1 MEVFVASIESQLELF
16 TETVLDLDNKFI
28 FGKILHYHRTHVK
41 VQGLGVLPTSWML
54 MTWEH
59 LKGPGTQKISRS
71 PGGTQTARVGVNSAT
86 LQLLFT
92 CSTSKTHTYTFKV
105 GLVGSYP
112 QFMQERCMIS
122 LPCFPLKG
130 FKFCLQISSFFPTF
144 VTLALRF
151 PWMLDPNILGGSKN
165 CWWIIK
171 SLVDHNF
178 DEDQQD
184 LKVQTVSPASSVLL
198 SVVGSYHPLEMKPS
212 FERHWITTSCSHSGC
227 LSVSQCFAALQ
238 LEWYNILQSLWL
250 FISFSA
256 FLSIQT
262 KEAPTGISMSKAIS
276 DPLSCQTF
284 LLKLYCN
291 VVHLEKRNMDL
302 DVFWFISSYIL
313 KLSKY
318 LLFSSNLYFE
328 LQSAFF
334 VILLIERTSMHKR

>member
-1 MEVFVASIESQLELF
+1 M
-16 TETVLDLDNKFI
+16 
-28 FGKILHYHRTHVK
+28 
-41 VQGLGVLPTSWML
+41 
-54 MTWEH
+54 
-59 LKGPGTQKISRS
+59 
-71 PGGTQTARVGVNSAT
+71 
-86 LQLLFT
+86 
-92 CSTSKTHTYTFKV
+92 
-105 GLVGSYP
+105 
-112 QFMQERCMIS
+112 
-122 LPCFPLKG
+122 
-130 FKFCLQISSFFPTF
+130 
-144 VTLALRF
+144 
-151 PWMLDPNILGGSKN
+151 
-165 CWWIIK
+165 
-171 SLVDHNF
+171 DHNF

-227 LSVSQCFAALQ
+227 LSVSQCFAALH

-328 LQSAFF
+328 LQFF
-334 VILLIERTSMHKR
+334 VILLIGRTSKHKR